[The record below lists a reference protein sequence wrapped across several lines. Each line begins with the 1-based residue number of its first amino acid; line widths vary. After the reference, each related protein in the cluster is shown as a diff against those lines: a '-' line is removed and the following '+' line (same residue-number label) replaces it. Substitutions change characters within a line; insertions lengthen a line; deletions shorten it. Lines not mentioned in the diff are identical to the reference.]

1 MKIICPSCSFEREI
15 NVDKIPSTATLAT
28 CPKCQTKF
36 NFRDAIVSEIKA
48 DDDIKES
55 SIGSNLSVKDESI
68 SAEQKS
74 GVEKSTENSNEEN
87 IKKAEEV
94 DESITSSTG
103 QNSSESQ
110 SEKEKTEEELEEEK
124 IKQAHA
130 VYREQMKKIKEL
142 EEQGYTIQVMTMVP
156 WEEPDKDKNIFTKFI
171 QTIIR
176 VLFSSPAFFAT
187 MFRPLTISKA
197 VLFYIILGLIQY
209 VARMLSFR
217 YTNANIDVADPV
229 IQELVTFMLEPSTF
243 ALGLFIAPF
252 VLILQLLILSG
263 VLHAVVKLVEPKSA
277 DFSLITRMYAY
288 ASAPGILTVIP
299 ILGDFVAIPWV
310 IFNVLIACRF
320 TLNMSVPKV
329 ILTMFAYV
337 VFLVLLTL
345 VLFSSM

>member
-1 MKIICPSCSFEREI
+1 MIIICPNCSFEREI
-15 NVDKIPSTATLAT
+15 NVDKIPSTATVAT

-36 NFRDAIVSEIKA
+36 TFREAVNSEVEA
-48 DDDIKES
+48 DSNVKQSLIEDNSLEKKEF
-55 SIGSNLSVKDESI
+55 LSTEEKPNTEKSAEENITKSEDLSESI
-68 SAEQKS
+68 S
-74 GVEKSTENSNEEN
+74 
-87 IKKAEEV
+87 
-94 DESITSSTG
+94 
-103 QNSSESQ
+103 SEAKTD
-110 SEKEKTEEELEEEK
+110 KEKTEEELEEEK

-142 EEQGYTIQVMTMVP
+142 EDQGYTIQVMTMVP
-156 WEEPDKDKNIFTKFI
+156 WEEPGKEKNILTKLF

-217 YTNANIDVADPV
+217 YTNANIEVADPV
-229 IQELVTFMLEPSTF
+229 IKELVTFMLEPSTF
-243 ALGLFIAPF
+243 ALGFFIAPF
-252 VLILQLLILSG
+252 ILILQLLILSG
-263 VLHAVVKLVEPKSA
+263 ILHMIVKLVEPKSA

-320 TLNMSVPKV
+320 TLNMTIPKV
-329 ILTMFAYV
+329 ILTLFAYV

-345 VLFSSM
+345 VLLSSM